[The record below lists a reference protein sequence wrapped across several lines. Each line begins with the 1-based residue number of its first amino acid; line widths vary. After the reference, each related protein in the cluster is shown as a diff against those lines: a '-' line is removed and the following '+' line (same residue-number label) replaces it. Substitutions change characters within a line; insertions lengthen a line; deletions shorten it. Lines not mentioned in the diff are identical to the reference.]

1 MSEDAGRAPHDR
13 QIAVYL
19 TAQNVVSVELPI
31 EGDVADTDGHVVTG
45 TVLRRRGV
53 DRTLVP
59 VRARIA
65 HGVAPQTAAAMLRKM
80 ADMVEADPNFLS
92 GPPGTAVRR
101 TPEGEHIRKHLT
113 PEALLAA
120 AEGLDEEDREKL
132 LSMMGEIRLELTDP
146 EQPRDTKPDDG
157 ML

>member
-1 MSEDAGRAPHDR
+1 MSDASGRSPTER

-19 TAQNVVSVELPI
+19 TAQNVVSVDLPV
-31 EGDVADTDGHVVTG
+31 EGDVGDADGHVVTG

-65 HGVAPQTAAAMLRKM
+65 HGVAPATAAAMLRKM
-80 ADMVEADPNFLS
+80 AEMVEADPNFLS

-101 TPEGEHIRKHLT
+101 TPEGDHIRKRLT

-132 LSMMGEIRLELTDP
+132 LSMMGEIRLELSDP
-146 EQPRDTKPDDG
+146 EQEQRPDDG